1 MFIRK
6 KGLVAAILLIVI
18 GLASPAQSQESA
30 INQATATVLS
40 ALTILGNNNL
50 VFGSVTPGLNKSVAK
65 TTVGFAAEW
74 EIIGIAGSE
83 ISLTFTLPGNLTLID
98 STIVMPISFTNTDAS
113 FEDGTGGGQTAP
125 AGIISP
131 LGPGAERLGA
141 AGTLFIWLGGR
152 VLPGLTQ
159 TGGNY
164 AADLI
169 LTIAYT
175 GS

>member
-1 MFIRK
+1 MFTRRNW
-6 KGLVAAILLIVI
+6 LVTAILLIVI
-18 GLASPAQSQESA
+18 GLASPVQAQESA

-40 ALTILGNNNL
+40 ALTILGNRNL
-50 VFGSVTPGLNKSVAK
+50 AFGSVTPGLNKSVDKA
-65 TTVGFAAEW
+65 TVGFAAEW
-74 EIIGIAGSE
+74 EIVGIAGSE
-83 ISLTFTLPGNLTLID
+83 ISITFGLPANLTLID
-98 STIVMPISFTNTDAS
+98 STVVMPISFTNTDAS
-113 FEDGTGGGQTAP
+113 FEDGTGSGQTSP
-125 AGIISP
+125 AGLISP

-141 AGTLFIWLGGR
+141 AGTLFIWLGGT
-152 VLPGLTQ
+152 VSPGLTQ